1 MTESASQSRLVER
14 ILDRFLS
21 EFGGTHPAGVFFAP
35 GRVNLIGAHLDY
47 NGGDVLPVTVDL
59 GVYLAIR
66 PRDDDRLCLRSVDQ
80 RDGIDARL
88 GELGDSRRPEHG
100 WGAYPFGVFRA
111 LAERLPRCGF
121 DAVYGGDLPMASGM
135 SSSAA
140 IEVVTAYALDR
151 LHGLGLGNRELALI
165 CHGAETRYV
174 GVQCGIM
181 DQFASA
187 LGRAGHALWLHCSDA
202 SFEYVEIH
210 AGFDVL
216 VLDTKKTRT
225 LASGAFNQ
233 RVAECGEALAILRM
247 HARSLPT
254 LAAYGEAD
262 LAHAAPW
269 LAGVHLKRA
278 RHVVSEMQRVA
289 RGVAALRV
297 GDGPAL
303 GAALTSS
310 HRSTA
315 VDYEV
320 SCAELDA
327 ITAAACAQPGV
338 FGARLTGAGF
348 GGCAIALI
356 EPGSAERVIPP
367 VRDDFARRFGVEPGF
382 RVLAAGGGPRRVV

>member
-1 MTESASQSRLVER
+1 MTGTESQQRLIAA
-14 ILDRFLS
+14 ILARFRA
-21 EFGGTHPAGVFFAP
+21 EFGAELPAVFFAP

-59 GVYLAIR
+59 GVDVAIR
-66 PRDDDRLCLRSVDQ
+66 LRDDDRLRLRSLDQTAAVDT
-80 RDGIDARL
+80 RL
-88 GELGDSRRPEHG
+88 GELGDTRTTAQG
-100 WGAYPFGVFRA
+100 WAAYPLGVVRM
-111 LAERLPRCGF
+111 LSERLDGRGF
-121 DAVYGGDLPMASGM
+121 DAVFGGDLPMASGM

-140 IEVVTAYALDR
+140 LEVATAYALDQ
-151 LHGLGLGNRELALI
+151 LCGLALPNRELALV
-165 CHGAETRYV
+165 CHAAETRFV

-187 LGRAGHALWLHCSDA
+187 LGRAGHALWLHCADA
-202 SFEYVEIH
+202 SFEHVEIH
-210 AGFDVL
+210 AGFELL
-216 VLDTKKTRT
+216 VMDTKKPRT
-225 LASGAFNQ
+225 LASVAFNE
-233 RVAECGEALAILRM
+233 RVRECGEALEVLRA
-247 HARSLPT
+247 HARVLPN
-254 LAAYGEAD
+254 LASYGEAD
-262 LAHAAPW
+262 LARAAPW

-297 GDGPAL
+297 GEIAAL
-303 GAALTSS
+303 GAALSSS

-320 SCAELDA
+320 SCAELDT

-356 EPGSAERVIPP
+356 EPGAAERVVPP
-367 VRDDFARRFGVEPGF
+367 VRDGFLRRFGVEPGF
-382 RVLAAGGGPRRVV
+382 RVLAAGGGPRRVA